1 MGEVTMLWR
10 RGEGLLQAGRAAE
23 AEGVFREL
31 LARLDAGAAFDAGY
45 QRCVVQHSIGQC
57 LAAQG
62 QPGAAEEVYRGALD
76 ATAALEQ
83 TETVRRY
90 AGALHT
96 DLGGVLRALGRYV
109 EARAEYE
116 AGLKIVREIDDERS
130 VASVL
135 FQLGTL
141 ELVQKELSDARRR
154 YLEALPIFQRMG
166 EERSEGI
173 IWHQLGR
180 VAEEGREWPEAE
192 RCYKESL
199 AIEERTGDKAGAAQT
214 CNQLAM
220 VAQLA
225 GRPDEAE
232 RWYTRAIA
240 LGEEIGDAKGVALRS
255 SNLADLLLAQGRLD
269 EAERY
274 AHRAREIKE
283 RLDLSVEPW
292 KTYNLLAQIAAQ
304 RGRAAEARDW
314 RRKARDTFAAF
325 PGSEVQIRQFQS
337 IIAGTVRAAKGD
349 AGARAEIEQYFP
361 HMEAQDWKGVPG
373 VIQRIWAGER
383 DLDALTED
391 VTHTAALVIRKILE
405 GIAGAPGNAGVPPAS
420 TGPSPHHA
428 GGTPAPQQGLTLD
441 QLLALVARARAGDAA
456 LAGQLQPMFQMMASS
471 TDAPPETRALFAALA
486 QVLAG
491 EPPDVSA
498 LPPELAEVVRG
509 MG

>member
-1 MGEVTMLWR
+1 LALSNR
-10 RGEGLLQAGRAAE
+10 IDGLLTAGQAGRAEVLA
-23 AEGVFREL
+23 REL
-31 LARLDAGAAFDAGY
+31 LARLEAGAAFDAGY
-45 QRCVVQHSIGQC
+45 ARMVTSTRLGRCLG
-57 LAAQG
+57 AQG
-62 QPGAAEEVYRGALD
+62 QPGAAAEVYRRALE

-83 TETVRRY
+83 SEQVRQH
-90 AGALHT
+90 AGSLHADLGDVLT
-96 DLGGVLRALGRYV
+96 DLGRYA

-116 AGLKIVREIDDERS
+116 ASLELKRAVKDERG
-130 VASVL
+130 VAVALS
-135 FQLGTL
+135 QLGAL
-141 ELVQKELSDARRR
+141 AIPQGDLNEARKR
-154 YLEALPIFQRMG
+154 YLEAMNSFHSIG
-166 EERSEGI
+166 EERTEAI

-180 VAEEGREWPEAE
+180 VAQEAREWPEAE

-199 AIEERTGDKAGAAQT
+199 AIEERIGDKASAAAT

-220 VAQLA
+220 VAVGA

-240 LGEEIGDAKGVALRS
+240 LGEELNYVGELGKWY
-255 SNLADLLLAQGRLD
+255 SNLANLLLAQGRLD

-292 KTYNLLAQIAAQ
+292 TTYTILAQIVAQ

-337 IIAGTVRAAKGD
+337 IIAGVVRAAKGD
-349 AGARAEIEQYFP
+349 TAARAEIEQFFP
-361 HMEAQDWKGVPG
+361 QMEAQDWKGVPA

-391 VTHTAALVIRKILE
+391 VNFSAALVIRKILE
-405 GIAGAPGNAGVPPAS
+405 GIAGDPVAAKS
-420 TGPSPHHA
+420 LSRSPQ
-428 GGTPAPQQGLTLD
+428 PAPQQQQGFTLD

-456 LAGQLQPMFQMMASS
+456 LAGQLQPMLQMLASS
-471 TDAPPETRALFAALA
+471 SDAPPEIRALFAALA
-486 QVLAG
+486 QVLGG
-491 EPPDVSA
+491 EEPDVSA

-509 MG
+509 LARA